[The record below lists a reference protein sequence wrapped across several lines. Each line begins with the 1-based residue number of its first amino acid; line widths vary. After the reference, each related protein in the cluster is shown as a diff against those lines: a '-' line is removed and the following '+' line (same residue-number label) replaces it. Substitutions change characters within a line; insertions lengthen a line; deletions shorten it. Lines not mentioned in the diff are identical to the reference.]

1 MKKSFIILSWSEG
14 LLQDFG
20 RAKIETG
27 KKRPKWIESFR
38 FLIVRMKNKLSYCK
52 EGKGGFQLLTRVH
65 VQDQR
70 TVVVDLVSIYC

>member
-52 EGKGGFQLLTRVH
+52 
-65 VQDQR
+65 
-70 TVVVDLVSIYC
+70 